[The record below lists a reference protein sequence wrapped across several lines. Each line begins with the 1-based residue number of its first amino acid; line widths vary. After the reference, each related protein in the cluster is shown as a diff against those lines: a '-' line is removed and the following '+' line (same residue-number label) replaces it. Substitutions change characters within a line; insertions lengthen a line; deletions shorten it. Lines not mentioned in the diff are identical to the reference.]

1 MAMSN
6 AQPSNQGPWF
16 AGRFVPRGSAVYP
29 RRSSSAVDANIY
41 ICMADLSTDRVWPA
55 SRSRHAGQLF
65 CAVHTPTGGA
75 VVNAAAAPI
84 AGAAEPAVVIATT
97 GATKQFVDAA
107 CARAGGTVSPPA
119 DPLAAPQVA
128 VVTPAT

>member
-1 MAMSN
+1 M
-6 AQPSNQGPWF
+6 
-16 AGRFVPRGSAVYP
+16 PRGSAVYP
-29 RRSSSAVDANIY
+29 RKSSSAVDANIY

-55 SRSRHAGQLF
+55 SRPRYAGQLF
-65 CAVHTPTGGA
+65 CAVHTPPGRA

-107 CARAGGTVSPPA
+107 CARAGGITVSPLA